1 MNGPLPSKAVCMD
14 HYRFVTT
21 TRYNQCCE
29 KKQTRN
35 GYYKCWIKPAPGFC
49 FGCNHCTRVS
59 SSVYRTSVTKISA
72 DNPYQEVTGSSI
84 CRIRFAPDIILND
97 NRNCTRHLHTYV
109 TIRTTM
115 FSFHKP
121 KTYRSLAGCCICRA
135 KSSSSRFTDSAR
147 YEADFEKCFNID
159 EQRHGEICNAC
170 VLLVKRWKKL
180 PKDSLRNWEHVSTPA
195 LSLVHRLAP
204 QLTACKKVHLHSLSG
219 RPSDGRA
226 GAVLAAA
233 VNG

>member
-1 MNGPLPSKAVCMD
+1 
-14 HYRFVTT
+14 
-21 TRYNQCCE
+21 
-29 KKQTRN
+29 
-35 GYYKCWIKPAPGFC
+35 
-49 FGCNHCTRVS
+49 
-59 SSVYRTSVTKISA
+59 
-72 DNPYQEVTGSSI
+72 
-84 CRIRFAPDIILND
+84 
-97 NRNCTRHLHTYV
+97 
-109 TIRTTM
+109 M

-195 LSLVHRLAP
+195 LSLAHRLAP
-204 QLTACKKVHLHSLSG
+204 QLRACKYTCTFWQADQAMVGRVLYRRQLLMVDKKWLSEILMAFYQG
-219 RPSDGRA
+219 N
-226 GAVLAAA
+226 VCK
-233 VNG
+233 